1 MTLRQIANA
10 SAQPVALAT
19 IGADKELA
27 GEVQQCLGDIGL
39 LDPPTDGQ
47 FAAVSQWA
55 MNAFLRKLGTPD
67 KPSLDREV
75 AGALLGAARDD
86 LFPLGTPATL
96 AGRIVAAM
104 KAQRF
109 WINRHPDCLNIV
121 YIEGMDPDGTSN
133 GDAPNEFNDLRLL
146 LRVNRSGNPEI
157 VGQWDATTEPGTF
170 YTKIQKLDPRGAAR
184 IAFGQ
189 YKAWVVGTHNQSKPS
204 GHEALVQ
211 ACDIKVFRDMNEDFE
226 REGDRTFVGV
236 FGINQ
241 HWGFDLPHNAV
252 GNASA
257 GCLVGRTKQ
266 GHREFM
272 AAIKQDARYVASHG
286 YRFITTVM
294 PASDVVG

>member
-1 MTLRQIANA
+1 
-10 SAQPVALAT
+10 
-19 IGADKELA
+19 
-27 GEVQQCLGDIGL
+27 
-39 LDPPTDGQ
+39 
-47 FAAVSQWA
+47 
-55 MNAFLRKLGTPD
+55 
-67 KPSLDREV
+67 
-75 AGALLGAARDD
+75 
-86 LFPLGTPATL
+86 
-96 AGRIVAAM
+96 
-104 KAQRF
+104 
-109 WINRHPDCLNIV
+109 
-121 YIEGMDPDGTSN
+121 
-133 GDAPNEFNDLRLL
+133 
-146 LRVNRSGNPEI
+146 
-157 VGQWDATTEPGTF
+157 
-170 YTKIQKLDPRGAAR
+170 
-184 IAFGQ
+184 
-189 YKAWVVGTHNQSKPS
+189 VGTHNQSKPS

>member
-1 MTLRQIANA
+1 MTLQQIADGA
-10 SAQPVALAT
+10 VPPVALAT
-19 IGADKELA
+19 IGADKALA
-27 GEVQQCLGDIGL
+27 REVQQRLGEIGL

-47 FAAVSQWA
+47 FGAVSQWA
-55 MNAFLRKLGTPD
+55 THAFLRKLGTPD
-67 KPSLDREV
+67 KPSLDRD
-75 AGALLGAARDD
+75 AARALLEANADS
-86 LFPLGTPATL
+86 LFPINASATL
-96 AGRIVAAM
+96 AGGIFGAM
-104 KAQRF
+104 RAGDF

-121 YIEGMDPDGTSN
+121 YIEGIDPDGQRN
-133 GDAPNEFNDLRLL
+133 IDAPNEFNDLRLL
-146 LRVNRSGNPEI
+146 LRVNKAGNPEI
-157 VGQWDATTEPGTF
+157 AGQWEATTEPGTF

-204 GHEALVQ
+204 AHEALVQ
-211 ACDIKVFRDMNEDFE
+211 ACDIKVFRDLNEDFE
-226 REGDRTFVGV
+226 RDGDKAFVGT

-241 HWGFDLPHNAV
+241 HWGFDLPLKAL

-272 AAIKQDARYVASHG
+272 AALKRDARYVASHG

-294 PASDVVG
+294 PASDVVA